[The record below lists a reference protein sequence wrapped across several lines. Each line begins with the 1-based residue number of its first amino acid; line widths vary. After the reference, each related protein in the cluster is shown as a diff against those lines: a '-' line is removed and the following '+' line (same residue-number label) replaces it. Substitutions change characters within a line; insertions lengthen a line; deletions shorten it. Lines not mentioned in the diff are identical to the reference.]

1 MEDQQIIDLYW
12 QRNTQAID
20 VTEEKYG
27 GQLQQMAENLLEV
40 HEDAEECVND
50 TYLQAWNAI
59 PPNRP
64 AVFSA
69 FIGKIVRNLAL
80 DRYRKRNAGKR
91 GGGELTLA
99 LEELYDCA
107 SDTSVE
113 GSMEQKDLSR
123 LISGFI
129 RSLPRQE
136 GDIFICRYWYLD
148 PVKEIAQQFSIS
160 ESKVKNTLF
169 RTRKKLKAVLLKE
182 GIVVE

>member
-1 MEDQQIIDLYW
+1 
-12 QRNTQAID
+12 
-20 VTEEKYG
+20 
-27 GQLQQMAENLLEV
+27 
-40 HEDAEECVND
+40 
-50 TYLQAWNAI
+50 
-59 PPNRP
+59 
-64 AVFSA
+64 
-69 FIGKIVRNLAL
+69 
-80 DRYRKRNAGKR
+80 
-91 GGGELTLA
+91 
-99 LEELYDCA
+99 
-107 SDTSVE
+107 
-113 GSMEQKDLSR
+113 MEQKDLSR

>member
-1 MEDQQIIDLYW
+1 MEDSRIIDLYW
-12 QRNTQAID
+12 ARSEAAIAE
-20 VTEEKYG
+20 TSLKYG
-27 GQLQQMAENLLEV
+27 NYLKTIAGRILANAE
-40 HEDAEECVND
+40 DTEECVND